1 MSTMVNLWKPWCGM
15 WDCDKIMEPMSKQIM
30 KPSYNE
36 PNIEGWQWEKINLK
50 KGPKKDDSSKPI

>member
-1 MSTMVNLWKPWCGM
+1 
-15 WDCDKIMEPMSKQIM
+15 MEPMSKQIM